1 MPASR
6 QQAERNSLLVERRKL
21 VGREAWTV
29 SMSDSRYAIH
39 EVLLCMQDIVQ
50 VHATTSQ
57 TLKHQIE
64 LQRYREAGSIVT
76 LRDVQRAE
84 WLCQYYLEHP
94 YSAAAPRLSPR
105 LFVRK
110 WAWIEDAGTLHS
122 LSERQLAKQS
132 GSGTSMNIH

>member
-29 SMSDSRYAIH
+29 SMSDSRYTIH
-39 EVLLCMQDIVQ
+39 EAQLCVRDILQ

-76 LRDVQRAE
+76 LRDVQQAE
-84 WLCQYYLEHP
+84 KQNGCVSTTLSIHTQPLRESKTLCQE
-94 YSAAAPRLSPR
+94 
-105 LFVRK
+105 VGM
-110 WAWIEDAGTLHS
+110 D
-122 LSERQLAKQS
+122 
-132 GSGTSMNIH
+132 

>member
-1 MPASR
+1 MPIPASR

-21 VGREAWTV
+21 VGREAWIV
-29 SMSDSRYAIH
+29 SMSDSRYTIH
-39 EVLLCMQDIVQ
+39 EVQLRAQDILQ

-76 LRDVQRAE
+76 LRDVQQAE

-94 YSAAAPRLSPR
+94 YSAAPRVQDFL
-105 LFVRK
+105 
-110 WAWIEDAGTLHS
+110 
-122 LSERQLAKQS
+122 S
-132 GSGTSMNIH
+132 GSGHGLRTQGRFTP

>member
-29 SMSDSRYAIH
+29 SMRDSRYTIH
-39 EVLLCMQDIVQ
+39 EVQLCVQDILQ

-76 LRDVQRAE
+76 LRD
-84 WLCQYYLEHP
+84 
-94 YSAAAPRLSPR
+94 
-105 LFVRK
+105 
-110 WAWIEDAGTLHS
+110 
-122 LSERQLAKQS
+122 SERCPAS
-132 GSGTSMNIH
+132 RMAVSVP